1 MSHWRPVIGAFAV
14 IVLLLVAPL
23 IGLIALVVFL
33 IAGIAIWVTENN
45 DSSRRCPRC
54 GEQVPTAASTAG
66 AVPLT
71 SERSGEP
78 NR

>member
-14 IVLLLVAPL
+14 IVLLFVAPL

-33 IAGIAIWVTENN
+33 IAGIAMWVTESN

-54 GEQVPTAASTAG
+54 GEQVPNGVLDCGSCAFDFRTIG
-66 AVPLT
+66 KPD
-71 SERSGEP
+71 R
-78 NR
+78 